1 VHGSDRSISQTVVI
15 FRQESSFTGLRPE
28 GRLFFKNMVNR
39 EPIGVGIW
47 CGRLLV
53 SGRGELGDWRA
64 LLGAGGGLK
73 KMHKVLDLSGER
85 MG

>member
-1 VHGSDRSISQTVVI
+1 
-15 FRQESSFTGLRPE
+15 
-28 GRLFFKNMVNR
+28 
-39 EPIGVGIW
+39 VGIW

-64 LLGAGGGLK
+64 LFGAGGGLK